1 MNTLRHLYV
10 WICLTCLFFLAS
22 SVNAQQNEYVL
33 AIHGGAGAMKRSAMT
48 DEQAA
53 GYQKAL
59 EEALYAGKAVLENGG
74 QSMDAIIAAIR
85 VLEESPWFN
94 AGVGA
99 VFTHDEAVELDA
111 SIMDG
116 RDLSAGAVAGV
127 RTVKSPVMLARAV
140 MEHSP
145 HVMLSGVGAEQFAEE
160 QGLERVEN
168 SYFHTES
175 RLKALKEVKE
185 REKARDQGA
194 LLPLSEDEIRYKMGT
209 VGAVALDKNGNLAAA
224 TSTGGMTNK
233 RWGRVGDA
241 PIIGAGTYAN
251 NASVAVSCTGHGEYF
266 IRNVVG
272 YDVSALM
279 MYGGKSLS
287 EAADYI
293 IHDKL
298 KKQKASG
305 GLIAVDKEGNVVMPF
320 NSDNMFRAFVR
331 QNGEMMIGISG
342 E

>member
-1 MNTLRHLYV
+1 MKAAISQMLFLCVVCVVIFSSSLYSQDY
-10 WICLTCLFFLAS
+10 I
-22 SVNAQQNEYVL
+22 L
-33 AIHGGAGAMKRSAMT
+33 AIHGGAGAMKRSEMT
-48 DEQAA
+48 DTQAIA
-53 GYQKAL
+53 YEKAL
-59 EEALYAGKAVLENGG
+59 TDALNAGKAILEEGG
-74 QSMDAIIAAIR
+74 QSLDAIVAAIR

-99 VFTHDEAVELDA
+99 VFTHEGHVELDA

-127 RTVKSPVMLARAV
+127 QTIKSPLIAARAV

-145 HVMLSGVGAEQFAEE
+145 HVMLSGKGAEIFAKE
-160 QGLERVEN
+160 QGLEMVEN

-175 RLKALKEVKE
+175 RLNALKRVIE
-185 REKARDQGA
+185 REKERDQGA
-194 LLPLSEDEIRYKMGT
+194 VVPLNEEEVRFKMGT

-233 RWGRVGDA
+233 RWGRIGDV
-241 PIIGAGTYAN
+241 PIIGSGTYAN
-251 NASVAVSCTGHGEYF
+251 NESVAVSCTGHGEFF

-272 YDVSALM
+272 HDLSAM
-279 MYGGKSLS
+279 MLYGGKSLS
-287 EAADYI
+287 EAADSI

-298 KKQKASG
+298 KKQGASG
-305 GLIAVDKEGNVVMPF
+305 GLIAIDKDGNVVMPF

-331 QNGEMMIGISG
+331 SNGEMMVGISG
-342 E
+342 K